1 VATLTVTA
9 TPTTL
14 DTTGA
19 AELAVTN
26 TGAAAVYVNTQR
38 LRPGQRGTFDTTRP
52 LQVTTQ
58 PGETSTVDTAIT
70 AATNTGGGST
80 YIPAVNA
87 TDTGYDV
94 VLLLGQSNM
103 QGGDPTAPVPLV
115 DITHPRVFTYAR
127 VGTNSGKVVQAADP
141 LQHPA
146 TGSNGGVGPGMSF
159 ARWYADTAPG
169 NRRVLLV
176 PAAYSGAGFFN
187 GNDAAR
193 WNPYADFSSG
203 NTANSLYEGAI
214 TQVQAALTAAGPN
227 SRVAAVL
234 WAQGEADINTA
245 ATTYRTYLESL
256 IDGLR
261 DRLALPQLPFVIG
274 GMVPEYVTGTNG
286 AINGVHAATPT
297 RKPYTAFAQGPTG
310 YLYTG
315 DTFGLHYT
323 QAGQREQGRRL
334 VAGLAAAKANTAP
347 ANAVPATP
355 PVPPANYT
363 PPAGT
368 ADYTFASPPTGWTT
382 NPPITLTVS
391 GGNLQVP
398 ETTTYQTV
406 APPNVVDLTTRTV
419 TWRLASPLP
428 AATSGDVFLGV
439 LTDATPSPN
448 PQNAAGA
455 TLTFGAT
462 PWTDVRVV
470 TGGTRT
476 VDGGSAAAADRAV
489 AQYRLSASGSTIT
502 IAYSANGTTWTTL
515 HSGAVSWPLTAV
527 RPFITAGHWDAA
539 QADGMVAVAGLT
551 IT

>member
-1 VATLTVTA
+1 MPKIGGT
-9 TPTTL
+9 
-14 DTTGA
+14 TTGTDSG
-19 AELAVTN
+19 V
-26 TGAAAVYVNTQR
+26 
-38 LRPGQRGTFDTTRP
+38 P
-52 LQVTTQ
+52 
-58 PGETSTVDTAIT
+58 TV
-70 AATNTGGGST
+70 S
-80 YIPAVNA
+80 A

-115 DITHPRVFTYAR
+115 DITHPRVFSYAR
-127 VGTNSGKVVQAADP
+127 VGANSGKVVQAADP

-159 ARWYADTAPG
+159 ARWYADIVPG

-203 NTANSLYEGAI
+203 NTANSLYEGAL
-214 TQVQAALTAAGPN
+214 TQAQAALTAAGAN
-227 SRVAAVL
+227 SRIVAAL
-234 WAQGEADINTA
+234 WVQGEADINTA

-274 GMVPEYVTGTNG
+274 GMVPEAVAATNG
-286 AINGVHAATPT
+286 AINGVHVATPT
-297 RKPYTAFAQGPTG
+297 RKPYTAFVQGPSG

-315 DTFGLHYT
+315 DAFGVHYT

-334 VAGLAAAKANTAP
+334 VAGLAAAKANTSP
-347 ANAVPATP
+347 ANAVPAAP
-355 PVPPANYT
+355 PVRPANYT

-368 ADYTFASPPTGWTT
+368 ADYTFTSPPTGWTT
-382 NPPITLTVS
+382 NPTITLTVS

-398 ETTTYQTV
+398 ETNAYQTV
-406 APPNVVDLTTRTV
+406 SPPNVVDLTTRTV
-419 TWRLASPLP
+419 IWRLASPLP
-428 AATSGDVFLGV
+428 AATSGDIFLGV

-448 PQNAAGA
+448 PQNAAGV

-476 VDGGSAAAADRAV
+476 VDGGSPAAADRAV
-489 AQYRLSASGSTIT
+489 GQYRVSASGSTVT
-502 IAYSANGTTWTTL
+502 IAYSANGATWTTL
-515 HSGAVSWPLTAV
+515 YAGAVSWPLTAV
-527 RPFITAGHWDAA
+527 RPFITAGHWNAGE
-539 QADGMVAVAGLT
+539 ADGVVAVAGLT
-551 IT
+551 IA